1 MLQFDMRLAKRMF
14 FDRKL
19 IKRKMDV
26 RTRKVLSKFGAYVRR
41 GARRSIRKR
50 KRSSLAGLPPSGHVG
65 TLKRGILFC
74 YDNNRR
80 SVVIGPVR
88 LPSKANSRRTLPGL
102 EYGGRIDLTQGGTA
116 KIKARPFMGP
126 AFLNELPK
134 VNALWR
140 NSIK

>member
-1 MLQFDMRLAKRMF
+1 MLDFDIKMVKKMF

-19 IKRKMDV
+19 IKQKVDV
-26 RTRKVLSKFGAYVRR
+26 RTRKVLSKFGAYVRQ
-41 GARRSIRKR
+41 GARRSIRTR
-50 KRSSLAGLPPSGHVG
+50 RRVSFPGHAPSGHVG
-65 TLKRGILFC
+65 TLKRGILFG
-74 YDNNRR
+74 YDQNRR

-88 LPSKANSRRTLPGL
+88 LPSKTNSRRTLPGL
-102 EYGGRIDLTQGGTA
+102 EYGGRIDLSQGGTA
-116 KIKARPFMGP
+116 RIKARPFMGP